1 MPAADCLY
9 NRRSRMH
16 PKPVINKAQ
25 YTEAEA
31 AQQLGVT
38 VEDLRT
44 LIRRHIVVEE
54 NDANAV
60 PMSSFQPSDL
70 LVLRMLA
77 KNSLPTP
84 V

>member
-1 MPAADCLY
+1 
-9 NRRSRMH
+9 MH
-16 PKPVINKAQ
+16 PKPVVSKAQ

-31 AQQLGVT
+31 AQQLGIP

-54 NDANAV
+54 SDATNA
-60 PMSSFQPSDL
+60 PMTTFQPSDL
-70 LVLRMLA
+70 LVLRLLA
-77 KNSLPTP
+77 KSQIPAA